1 MVITTVI
8 TNMMIAQFQGTYYL
22 VELVLMLITGTVP
35 EFTLESQ
42 SSYHGYDKLSA
53 PNKCEIE
60 IIVISILINGTRRAI
75 DVIEVSSGILFMD
88 SLSNLQNTEL
98 PEADF

>member
-1 MVITTVI
+1 MIIITAI
-8 TNMMIAQFQGTYYL
+8 TNMMITQIRNYL
-22 VELVLMLITGTVP
+22 VELVLMLIAGTGL

-60 IIVISILINGTRRAI
+60 IIVISILINGTYRAI
-75 DVIEVSSGILFMD
+75 DAI
-88 SLSNLQNTEL
+88 
-98 PEADF
+98 

>member
-1 MVITTVI
+1 
-8 TNMMIAQFQGTYYL
+8 MIADTD
-22 VELVLMLITGTVP
+22 P

-60 IIVISILINGTRRAI
+60 IIVFSILINGTHKSHSFI
-75 DVIEVSSGILFMD
+75 FVQEDYFDFGNWTE
-88 SLSNLQNTEL
+88 SLGLGVL
-98 PEADF
+98 